1 MGAQLNNVTLCRT
14 SLSDVTLLPG
24 PTDGATA
31 VTVWSLE
38 MTSPS
43 QMRSGRLPAPLPEL
57 RTHHDDEA
65 GTSRGCYAAIGAP
78 WHWVDRADWT
88 LEQWQAWTDRPEHH
102 IVTAWIDDN
111 LMGYYELEQQA
122 GAVEIAYFGITVAA
136 MGQGIGGW
144 LLTEALTHAWR
155 LPDTT
160 RVWVHTCSLDAPA
173 ALANYEARGMNRFA
187 EHIEWRLVTPQ

>member
-1 MGAQLNNVTLCRT
+1 
-14 SLSDVTLLPG
+14 
-24 PTDGATA
+24 

-38 MTSPS
+38 MKSPG
-43 QMRSGRLPAPLPEL
+43 QVRSGRTLDRALEL
-57 RTHHDDEA
+57 RPHHADKA
-65 GTSRGCYAAIGAP
+65 RTSRDCYVAIGAP

-88 LEQWQAWTDRPEHH
+88 LEQWQEWTDRPEHH
-102 IVTAWIDDN
+102 IVTAWLDDA
-111 LMGYYELEQQA
+111 LVGYYELEQQS

-144 LLTEALTHAWR
+144 LLTETLQHAWR

-173 ALANYEARGMNRFA
+173 ALANYEARGMTRFA

>member
-1 MGAQLNNVTLCRT
+1 M
-14 SLSDVTLLPG
+14 TLLPG
-24 PTDGATA
+24 PGDGATA

-43 QMRSGRLPAPLPEL
+43 QMRSGRVPAPLPEL

-88 LEQWQAWTDRPEHH
+88 LEQWQAWTDRPAHH

-111 LMGYYELEQQA
+111 LVGYYELEQKA
-122 GAVEIAYFGITVAA
+122 EAVEIAYFGVTVAA

-173 ALANYEARGMNRFA
+173 ALAHYEARGMKQFD
-187 EHIEWRLVTPQ
+187 ESVEWRLVRPQPEQ

>member
-1 MGAQLNNVTLCRT
+1 M
-14 SLSDVTLLPG
+14 SLQPG
-24 PTDGATA
+24 PGDGATA

-43 QMRSGRLPAPLPEL
+43 QMRAGRVPAPLPEL

-102 IVTAWIDDN
+102 IVTVWLEDD
-111 LMGYYELEQQA
+111 LVGYYELEQQA
-122 GAVEIAYFGITVAA
+122 GDVEIAYFGVIVAA
-136 MGQGIGGW
+136 MGRGIGGW

-173 ALANYEARGMNRFA
+173 ALANYKARGMTQFD
-187 EHIEWRLVTPQ
+187 ESVEWRLVRPQ

>member
-1 MGAQLNNVTLCRT
+1 M
-14 SLSDVTLLPG
+14 SLQPG
-24 PTDGATA
+24 PSEGASA

-43 QMRSGRLPAPLPEL
+43 QVRSGRTPNPVPEL
-57 RTHHDDEA
+57 RTTHADKA
-65 GTSRGCYAAIGAP
+65 RTSRDCYVAIGAS

-88 LEQWQAWTDRPEHH
+88 LEQWQAWTDRADHH
-102 IVTAWIDDN
+102 LVTAWLDGA
-111 LMGYYELEQQA
+111 LVGYYELEQQA
-122 GAVEIAYFGITVAA
+122 GVVEIAYFGITVTAR
-136 MGQGIGGW
+136 GHGFGGW
-144 LLTEALTHAWR
+144 ALTETLQHSWR